1 MRLTRRATL
10 LAAVILAAPALA
22 FLQDGKP
29 AEYSPQPPQ
38 DLFEVVKVVDGDTV
52 HVMRDGKVEKLRL
65 LSVDTEEK
73 LSGRG
78 GSATKPE
85 TVYGEECALWAK
97 EVIDAASPFALDD
110 LCTAAKGLCDL
121 LDAAPR
127 QGGFDWRIAT
137 VHAQAMK
144 LLLSLTPDAPGTAEA
159 RIAIMANLS
168 EVLKRKLPMSP
179 QSPA

>member
-1 MRLTRRATL
+1 MTVITHVQRKSRLAEMVDRPGGVSVGVALAQAKANLDGLKDQALAIISENIGAL
-10 LAAVILAAPALA
+10 LA
-22 FLQDGKP
+22 
-29 AEYSPQPPQ
+29 PPTP
-38 DLFEVVKVVDGDTV
+38 DIPEA
-52 HVMRDGKVEKLRL
+52 LRL
-65 LSVDTEEK
+65 D
-73 LSGRG
+73 
-78 GSATKPE
+78 SA
-85 TVYGEECALWAK
+85 YAASSQ
-97 EVIDAASPFALDD
+97 VIDAASPFALDD

-168 EVLKRKLPMSP
+168 EVLRRKLPMSP